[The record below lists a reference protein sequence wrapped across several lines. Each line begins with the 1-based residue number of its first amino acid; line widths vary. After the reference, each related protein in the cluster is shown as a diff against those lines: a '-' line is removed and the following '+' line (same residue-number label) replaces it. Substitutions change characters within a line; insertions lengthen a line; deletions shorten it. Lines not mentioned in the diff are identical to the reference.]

1 MRERWRWQ
9 FSVLSDLDP
18 VCARENI
25 CSAEFGEGER
35 QQVGVLE
42 GRAAREPASI
52 VFCFRWV
59 SPHREGT
66 DSMRFVG
73 PCPWS
78 ESSGARTT
86 EVVSRHLCLLW
97 IFYRRI
103 TKIGDVK
110 TRSTTTEYIPRAG
123 PTWLIFT
130 VLACFDTGIP
140 CSHQTPHHAPMI
152 PQTAHPGRS
161 PYHRLC
167 WALARCQR

>member
-1 MRERWRWQ
+1 MR
-9 FSVLSDLDP
+9 
-18 VCARENI
+18 ARKII

-86 EVVSRHLCLLW
+86 EVVNFSAPLSAMEFLP
-97 IFYRRI
+97 
-103 TKIGDVK
+103 KN
-110 TRSTTTEYIPRAG
+110 
-123 PTWLIFT
+123 
-130 VLACFDTGIP
+130 
-140 CSHQTPHHAPMI
+140 HQDW
-152 PQTAHPGRS
+152 GRED
-161 PYHRLC
+161 
-167 WALARCQR
+167 